1 MSSNASS
8 ELSMELFL
16 QMAAEAGLDT
26 SDTARMADLHG
37 RVNLMR
43 SGNNRLYEI
52 DVSDAESPSAFVPA
66 SE

>member
-1 MSSNASS
+1 
-8 ELSMELFL
+8 MELFL